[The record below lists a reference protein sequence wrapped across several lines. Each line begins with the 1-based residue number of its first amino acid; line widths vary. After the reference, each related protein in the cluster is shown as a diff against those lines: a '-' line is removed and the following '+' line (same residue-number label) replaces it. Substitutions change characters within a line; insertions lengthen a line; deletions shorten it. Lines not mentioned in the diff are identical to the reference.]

1 MKGWLVAGAA
11 LLSWSAVQSLAADFD
26 GSRALIC
33 ANLNASDC
41 GPGQACVRTRPDD
54 IGAPVFMRID
64 FENKSI
70 VGPKR
75 TTPIASLDKSGNQL
89 LLQGTELG
97 YAWSVAL
104 DTGSGR
110 LAATLVD
117 REGVFVLF
125 GACTPSQ

>member
-1 MKGWLVAGAA
+1 MKRLLVAGAA
-11 LLSWSAVQSLAADFD
+11 LLSGIAAQGIAADFD
-26 GSRALIC
+26 GSKMLIC
-33 ANLNASDC
+33 ANIDAADC
-41 GPGQACVRTRPDD
+41 GPGQACVKGRPDE

-75 TTPIASLDKSGNQL
+75 TTPIASLDTSGNQL

-104 DTGSGR
+104 DTASGR

-117 REGVFVLF
+117 RDGVFVLF
-125 GACTPSQ
+125 GACTPQ

>member
-1 MKGWLVAGAA
+1 MKGWLIAGAA
-11 LLSWSAVQSLAADFD
+11 LLSCSAVHGLAADFD

-33 ANLNASDC
+33 ANLDASDC
-41 GPGQACVRTRPDD
+41 GPGQACVRARPDD

-75 TTPIASLDKSGNQL
+75 TAPIGSLDKSGTQL

-104 DTGSGR
+104 DAVSGR
-110 LAATLVD
+110 IAATLVD